1 MVYSS
6 LENAVVWGEV
16 RFRVKKGHGG
26 KKLPDYRKYRRP
38 GDLPFTPAVLSGSE
52 GLKPFEFRRQLVECR
67 LGADLVR
74 TADTAAAVW
83 KRTGKACRRHGTEE
97 VFLLCRGFP
106 GGDPFQCRPHVGSVG
121 QKVTDYELCLP
132 EGLIACP
139 YKGFYS
145 GRGYPGLA
153 DHACL

>member
-16 RFRVKKGHGG
+16 CFRVKKGHGG

-97 VFLLCRGFP
+97 VFLLSP
-106 GGDPFQCRPHVGSVG
+106 EAILSSV
-121 QKVTDYELCLP
+121 DRMSALLDRRSRIMSC
-132 EGLIACP
+132 ACP
-139 YKGFYS
+139 
-145 GRGYPGLA
+145 RA
-153 DHACL
+153 